1 MGRWIRR
8 TALLTLLLVLIV
20 VGGGWFALRASLP
33 QHDGEGALAGL
44 TAPVTVERDDLGTA
58 TIRAGTRAD
67 AMRAL
72 GWVHAQ
78 ERWFEMDLARR
89 SAAGELAALLGPA
102 LLDADRRIRGHRLRA
117 RAEAAV
123 ARLPAGQ
130 RALLDAYVDGANAG
144 LAALGARPW
153 QYLLLRQQ
161 PQPWTAADSV
171 LVVHAMFITLTGPAN
186 TRELAFDAIRRH
198 APPALA
204 ALFDPGLGDTSAAH
218 AGSPWDAPLD
228 GQALPVPRLPR
239 ADEVDLRTLD
249 PALFGREHAIGGD
262 LVSGSN
268 AFAVAGTRTP
278 HGAAIVQNDMHLG
291 LGVPNIWFRAR
302 LEYADERVP
311 TGRVAVTGVSLPG
324 VPGIVVGSNGRVA
337 WGFTNSYV
345 DASDWVVVRWA
356 DAARTRYCVAQAAID
371 GADAPAPQCT
381 ETAAVAVHREAI
393 AVAGGTAHEL
403 EVRET
408 RWGPILARDDAG
420 NDLAAS
426 WIAHHPEAVDL
437 GLADMDAV
445 GDVAAAIS
453 LTQGIGMPP
462 QNLVAADAAGSI
474 GWTVTGR
481 LPRRSGF
488 FARAPADWSIAPGI
502 GWDGW
507 LEGDERP
514 QRVDPPDGAIWTA
527 NARLVGGAELA
538 RLGDGGYA
546 LGARAA
552 QIRDGLAARARLDET
567 AMLEVALDDRAIFL
581 ARWRERLLAVLAREP
596 DRAGFR
602 ELEAQV
608 RAWGGRAA
616 PESVGYR
623 AVRAWRDRV
632 IERLVDGLT
641 APVRA
646 HVPDFK
652 TPRLEQIEGV
662 AWRLLDERPPH
673 LLAPTWPDYDALE
686 SAVAAEIADAWL
698 AQPGG
703 IAARTW
709 GERNTSRIQ
718 HPLARALPVLS
729 PLLDMQREPLPGD
742 AFMPRVQAP
751 AFGASQRMAVAPGR
765 EADGHFHMPGGQ
777 SGHPLSPYYASGHGD
792 WASGRAT
799 PFLPGD
805 ERVSLTLLPSSAR

>member
-1 MGRWIRR
+1 MARWFRR
-8 TALLTLLLVLIV
+8 IAGTVMLLGVLALAGVWL
-20 VGGGWFALRASLP
+20 ALRASLP
-33 QHDGEGALAGL
+33 TYEGEQALAGI
-44 TAPVTVERDDLGTA
+44 AAAAQVERDELGTA
-58 TIRAGTRAD
+58 TIRAASRAD
-67 AMRAL
+67 AMRVL
-72 GWVHAQ
+72 GYVHAQ
-78 ERWFEMDLARR
+78 ERWFEMDLSRR
-89 SAAGELAALLGPA
+89 RAAGELAALLGPA
-102 LLDADRRIRGHRLRA
+102 LLESDRSIRGHRLRA

-123 ARLPAGQ
+123 ARLPADQ

-144 LAALGARPW
+144 LAALGTRPW

-186 TRELAFDAIRRH
+186 NRELAFGAIRRH

-204 ALFDPGLGDTSAAH
+204 ALFDPGLGDDPAAH
-218 AGSPWDAPLD
+218 AGTPWDAPLD
-228 GQALPVPRLPR
+228 GPALPVARLPR
-239 ADEVDLRTLD
+239 ADEVDLRQLD

-268 AFAVAGTRTP
+268 AFAIAGARTP
-278 HGAAIVQNDMHLG
+278 HGAGIVQNDMHLG

-311 TGRVAVTGVSLPG
+311 TGRIAVTGVSLPG

-345 DASDWVVVRWA
+345 DAADWVIVRWA
-356 DAARTRYCVAQAAID
+356 DAARTRYCVAHAAIA
-371 GADAPAPQCT
+371 GEGAPAPQCT
-381 ETAAVAVHREAI
+381 ESVAIAVHRETI
-393 AVAGGTAHEL
+393 AVAGGPAQEL

-420 NDLAAS
+420 NDVAAA
-426 WIAHHPEAVDL
+426 WVAHQPAAVDL

-445 GDVAAAIS
+445 GDVAAA
-453 LTQGIGMPP
+453 LALGQRIGMPP
-462 QNLVAADAAGSI
+462 QNLVAADLTGSI

-481 LPRRSGF
+481 LPRRNGY
-488 FARAPADWSIAPGI
+488 FARTPADWSAAAGI

-514 QRVDPPDGAIWTA
+514 QRIDPSGGAIWTA

-552 QIRDGLAARARLDET
+552 QIRDGLAARERFDET
-567 AMLEVALDDRAIFL
+567 ALLDVALDDRALFL
-581 ARWRERLLAVLAREP
+581 ERWRERLLATLARDPE
-596 DRAGFR
+596 RAGFR

-632 IERLVDGLT
+632 IEKLVDGLT

-646 HVPDFK
+646 AVPDFE

-662 AWRLLDERPPH
+662 AWRLLVERPPH

-686 SAVAAEIADAWL
+686 SAVAAEIIDAWL

-709 GERNTSRIQ
+709 GERNTTRIQ
-718 HPLARALPVLS
+718 HPLARAVPALS
-729 PLLDMQREPLPGD
+729 PLLDMPREPLPGD

-777 SGHPLSPYYASGHGD
+777 SGHPLSPYYGSGHDD

-799 PFLPGD
+799 AFLPGAAT
-805 ERVSLTLLPSSAR
+805 STLSLLPAPAR